1 MDSKLYLAENVLNE
15 RRPVTYRSLSRAL
28 KVNANRAKHILF
40 EFHRN
45 ENAKK
50 PQTVHAT
57 YVISGLQK
65 ASEPAPANGHAND
78 EDEVMQSSPYL
89 PSSIPNQDEVSD
101 SIRIT
106 SIVLAR
112 EEDLEDAKSTFQSI
126 STIHVYSLEPTALPD
141 LNVLVDA
148 SREIASSHAHE
159 DPLECGKQWGMIQ
172 NRNVKRRTG
181 ARPPPPRAAAAAP
194 AVKAPAAKASKPAT
208 ESTVPA
214 KRPFQKESSS
224 AKAEAP
230 KPDEPKSE
238 PSSAAN
244 SQTSSKPS
252 GKSAPAKQKGNIFS
266 SFAKAKPK
274 TKASTPTESAAASA
288 AEDVMLDDASEE
300 EAEELFPNS
309 TDKTAAPTRENR
321 KEREEKLKKMMDD
334 DEDEADG
341 TPRSPSCDSKK
352 QGIDMHTDEE
362 MPDADEEPR
371 EPTPIEQPPPSKP
384 AELKEE
390 VTVQGGRRRGKRQVM
405 KKKTVKDEEG
415 YLVTREEAS
424 WESFSED
431 EPAPKKKP
439 VNVPKAKAGKAAGQG
454 NIMSFFGK
462 K

>member
-15 RRPVTYRSLSRAL
+15 RQPVTYRLLSRAL
-28 KVNANRAKHILF
+28 KVHANQAKHILF

-57 YVISGLQK
+57 YVISGIQK
-65 ASEPAPANGHAND
+65 APEPAPTNGHAND
-78 EDEVMQSSPYL
+78 EDEMMQSSPYL
-89 PSSIPNQDEVSD
+89 PSSMPNQDADSH
-101 SIRIT
+101 SIRTT
-106 SIVLAR
+106 SIMLAR
-112 EEDLEDAKSTFQSI
+112 EEDLEDAKSTFHSI

-141 LNVLVDA
+141 LNALVDVN
-148 SREIASSHAHE
+148 REIARTHGQE

-181 ARPPPPRAAAAAP
+181 ARPPPPAAP
-194 AVKAPAAKASKPAT
+194 AVKAPAAKASKPSPK
-208 ESTVPA
+208 STVPA
-214 KRPFQKESSS
+214 KRPLQKEAS
-224 AKAEAP
+224 AAKPEAT
-230 KPDEPKSE
+230 KSDDSHE
-238 PSSAAN
+238 LKSAPSSAAN

-252 GKSAPAKQKGNIFS
+252 SKAAPAKQKGNGNLFS

-274 TKASTPTESAAASA
+274 TKESAPAESAAPN
-288 AEDVMLDDASEE
+288 AEDVVLDDASEE
-300 EAEELFPNS
+300 EAEELFPDS
-309 TDKTAAPTRENR
+309 TDKVAAANRESR
-321 KEREEKLKKMMDD
+321 KAREEKLKKMMDD
-334 DEDEADG
+334 DDGDEEAD
-341 TPRSPSCDSKK
+341 
-352 QGIDMHTDEE
+352 DEE

-371 EPTPIEQPPPSKP
+371 EPTPVEQPPPSKP
-384 AELKEE
+384 VELKEE

-415 YLVTREEAS
+415 YLVTREEAT

-431 EPAPKKKP
+431 EPVPKKKP
-439 VNVPKAKAGKAAGQG
+439 VVNVPKAKAGKAAGQG